1 MAFTRSTKSR
11 QREAEDSHDY
21 FVAFNSPAHSP
32 DSIMMSI
39 MHGGRLA
46 HSRPGGDLSTAT
58 GLHSSTLNGNPS
70 GTTPRL
76 RLHGPLELGSSSD
89 AEYEPEESGT
99 SPSDSEHEE
108 DEKSEGSCRAR
119 CGQATPKQSTPERHP
134 NVPKSKLALKMEER
148 RAKGIELDANGAR
161 KGTTRNTNLGLE
173 YMLDGQFI
181 PAVYHADIRR
191 KLLQFA
197 DTLGTY
203 DEEPARGLD
212 ELDRTAFKQ
221 DQKHWRLSDRN
232 RRPEVLT
239 YWEQPDNSWDYDIAL
254 WYDNGRIV
262 IDTDCRPLRLYPEL
276 PLTISGQCE
285 GSRMEA
291 WRRLN
296 PKITMNDIKARMGW
310 NTSKGEGRVTK
321 PIKTPA
327 LANRMVRD
335 RCRMGIKGEC
345 RMSIMELNEYILM
358 KIGLQH
364 GTQKKGP
371 RSKSIVYS
379 KPFPKPFRER
389 SSERTQRGVIGILPM
404 RKWNISSKEIR
415 QVEPRAFFPFSG
427 NSPKRQ
433 QILTSVSHQGTP
445 ASLAKAAHRLLD
457 NDTRK
462 KIEEKKESAKSKKM
476 DDLNSVM
483 IHEVVEEALSKPGKI
498 PARPDRSTPSTPF
511 PPAGHPNVKNERDEN
526 MGEHGV
532 SELIAV
538 QHRLG
543 SRENPYSFEATAPQ
557 PRNSPFEAVKDSNVH
572 NDHRS
577 GVSNGNG
584 HPLQRVPRLRVC
596 PDFRFRKP
604 DTVNEITLVQEA
616 LDVSRKD
623 YERYIGFP
631 PTFTTDRLQPYA
643 YQLSE
648 LQGFFVKVYPGQNPP
663 GLQCWGPM
671 SSFDGFKARQ
681 RRIGNGDQGSV
692 HAESGV
698 RDQEGNTVQ

>member
-1 MAFTRSTKSR
+1 
-11 QREAEDSHDY
+11 
-21 FVAFNSPAHSP
+21 
-32 DSIMMSI
+32 MSI

-46 HSRPGGDLSTAT
+46 HPRVDGDLSTAP
-58 GLHSSTLNGNPS
+58 GLHGSTWNGNPF
-70 GTTPRL
+70 GATRRF
-76 RLHGPLELGSSSD
+76 RLHGPSESGISLD
-89 AEYEPEESGT
+89 AEYEPENSDT
-99 SPSDSEHEE
+99 SSSDSEHEE
-108 DEKSEGSCRAR
+108 DEKSEGSCQAR

-134 NVPKSKLALKMEER
+134 NAPKSKLALKIEER

-181 PAVYHADIRR
+181 PAVYHPDIRR
-191 KLLQFA
+191 RLLQFA
-197 DTLGTY
+197 DTLGSY

-212 ELDRTAFKQ
+212 KLDRTAFQQ
-221 DQKHWRLSDRN
+221 DQKHWCLRDRD

-239 YWEQPDNSWDYDIAL
+239 YWEQPDNYSDYDVPL

-262 IDTDCRPLRLYPEL
+262 IDTEGRPLRPYPEL

-310 NTSKGEGRVTK
+310 TTSKGEGRVTK
-321 PIKTPA
+321 SIKTPA

-335 RCRMGIKGEC
+335 HCRMGIKAWNPKEG
-345 RMSIMELNEYILM
+345 SAIKEYRL
-358 KIGLQH
+358 LQ
-364 GTQKKGP
+364 TIPEAVQ
-371 RSKSIVYS
+371 RAIV
-379 KPFPKPFRER
+379 
-389 SSERTQRGVIGILPM
+389 RTNSTRCYRDLTDA
-404 RKWNISSKEIR
+404 E
-415 QVEPRAFFPFSG
+415 VEY
-427 NSPKRQ
+427 
-433 QILTSVSHQGTP
+433 GTP

-462 KIEEKKESAKSKKM
+462 KIQEKKETAKSRKLN
-476 DDLNSVM
+476 DLSSVS

-498 PARPDRSTPSTPF
+498 PARPGPSAASPPF
-511 PPAGHPNVKNERDEN
+511 PAPGHPTVKNGRDGN
-526 MGEHGV
+526 MEEQGV
-532 SELIAV
+532 SEPIAV
-538 QHRLG
+538 AHRLG
-543 SRENPYSFEATAPQ
+543 SRENPYSLEGTAPRA
-557 PRNSPFEAVKDSNVH
+557 RNSPFEAARDSNVH
-572 NDHRS
+572 NEHRH

-584 HPLQRVPRLRVC
+584 HHLQQVPRHRVC

-604 DTVNEITLVQEA
+604 DTVHEITLIQEA
-616 LDVSRKD
+616 LDLSRKD

-631 PTFTTDRLQPYA
+631 PSFTTDRLQPYA

-663 GLQCWGPM
+663 GLRCWGPM
-671 SSFDGFKARQ
+671 SSFDGFKTRQ
-681 RRIGNGDQGSV
+681 TRIGNADEGSV

-698 RDQEGNTVQ
+698 RDLEGNALQ